1 MIEACLRNPPMLHL
15 NRLQIRSHCIL
26 TPDPS
31 VEPLTLTWVAEIE
44 VVLIV
49 FMTLVMPLLCIRLV
63 VVLHQRAEEDD
74 EDDLQDEAGDRQ
86 LQPHVGRC
94 VRHVVF
100 PQRDEQWGG

>member
-1 MIEACLRNPPMLHL
+1 MLHL
-15 NRLQIRSHCIL
+15 NRLQIRNHCIL

-100 PQRDEQWGG
+100 PQRDEQRGG